1 MMAHPAAIPVPE
13 AEPDSLKVMAADVGR
28 GLSGSPK
35 ELPCRYLYDDV
46 GGALFDAITALP
58 EYYLTRAE
66 TEILSAHATEVIER
80 TRPEFLVEL
89 GAGSCS
95 KTRILLDA
103 ARRSGRLRGFVPFD
117 ISRSSLDRVAQ
128 ELVDAYPGLAIHA
141 IVGDFVSQL
150 EIVPRLGRQLVMFL
164 GSTIGNLADDE
175 CGLFLRRIRSM
186 LEPDDAFLVGVDLVK
201 DESILVAAYN
211 DAQGVTARFNLN
223 LLARLNRELQ
233 ADFDLDA
240 FSHVA
245 RYNPQKSQ
253 MEIYVQSQKS
263 QVVSIPGAGLCV
275 MFRRGELVRTEIS
288 RKFTRRQVEA
298 LLGAARMRLTGWY
311 TDTEN
316 RFAVGLAVAVAS

>member
-1 MMAHPAAIPVPE
+1 LLDEVRGELYNASIAIPVH
-13 AEPDSLKVMAADVGR
+13 DR
-28 GLSGSPK
+28 
-35 ELPCRYLYDDV
+35 
-46 GGALFDAITALP
+46 TA
-58 EYYLTRAE
+58 AE
-66 TEILSAHATEVIER
+66 TEILYAQGTEVLER
-80 TRPEFLVEL
+80 TKLALRGEL

-95 KTRILLDA
+95 RARILLDA

-117 ISRSSLDRVAQ
+117 ISRNSLDRVAQ
-128 ELVDAYPGLAIHA
+128 KLVEAYPGLAIHA

-164 GSTIGNLADDE
+164 GSTIGNLADEE
-175 CGLFLRRIRSM
+175 CGLFLRRIRSL

-201 DESILVAAYN
+201 DEFILVAAYN

-253 MEIYVQSQKS
+253 MEIYVQSLKS
-263 QVVSIPGAGLCV
+263 QVVSTLGPVSASCFAGVNWCGP
-275 MFRRGELVRTEIS
+275 RSPESS
-288 RKFTRRQVEA
+288 RAGRWKRSSGRPVC
-298 LLGAARMRLTGWY
+298 G
-311 TDTEN
+311 
-316 RFAVGLAVAVAS
+316 